1 MARKLTIKRVGSLFP
16 ALCLMLIAVVV
27 VGVLWLST
35 AGLPG
40 CVLRY
45 IEQEAAAV
53 GIPIKV
59 QKIRL
64 SPSAGLAVR
73 ARGLSL
79 DIPQQDAPPVT
90 LYLHHATVT
99 FSIRNALHGHFL
111 PEQVHLQ
118 DGQINLPL
126 PGEEARQLNLTRG
139 QARLRINRQG
149 TDAALTASGCFQGI
163 ELQIRAISTIP
174 KGEATEVEGTESP
187 APMQQLANVL
197 YQQREVFRQIH
208 QYTAGQEWEDEQRPV
223 LKLGYIQRGNT
234 KEPRINIQAD
244 IPHYQFNNLDLK
256 DISFNADY
264 HNELLLLHNL
274 KLNTINPETSISL
287 QAGYDL
293 HHRHLT
299 LKANSSAPIFRMLA
313 DLLGEEAQQTIQR
326 VHYANPPNIEL
337 TTNVSFAENFA
348 LNSISLRGK
357 VEQQGA
363 RVGQSTVDQT
373 LISFYLKDGDFNI
386 DNIRLEMPEGYIS
399 ANAHHYE
406 GKGSAA
412 LTIELPMEK
421 LCQLITDIGN
431 IPAKLP
437 EDIQTAGKLHMHLAT
452 QLSVPEFVPGTTRL
466 RDLVPSLHQ
475 AELELAIPEL
485 TYQENTLREAKLRLK
500 LDSIKQPAHVDSGA
514 WELGNSSLLLEAE
527 GVDFPAAELQAS
539 GMQAECYLKTCGI
552 IPNQGIDSLWL
563 DGFRGQLH
571 IQQLQASPID
581 AEEVNL
587 TLEQSSRIH
596 LRALR
601 QELPGKTKLSLHA
614 ANLLHES
621 GLSMEETQLSLCAT
635 DAQNAILQLDTHIGG
650 TPASFRTAL
659 HHPTPDILS
668 LNGLQL
674 SLSPTALTPL
684 LKESD
689 IRDILLPKELKLS
702 GQVSLDIPKQSLL
715 NGQFHLQ
722 LPELVRTPHQVYV
735 FRGTQIPLA
744 ITADIRLNSNAEG
757 SILYDADAL
766 INHESGKMNLRIKG
780 DSARSCH
787 ITGDNTIPVDVVDA
801 LIDNEDAHWIMRDF
815 RFTRGSS
822 RNSITDIDAT
832 VEYADGLRI
841 ASHCNARLENIEFL
855 MGAIRDKSDSHGN
868 PSGEEYLRTD
878 MGKNPYTRVHE
889 ATCGVDVLVQLN
901 CKDAQGAPQADK
913 IDIILTQPYLR
924 YDNRPWFKRMGIKN
938 GVAESIV
945 RGESIVFDLQNNTIT
960 LNHIHG
966 KCYPAYSFGMYYP
979 PLQEFMATILLNKPA
994 SVQTE
999 RCVFPISRNCK
1010 VPMSGL
1016 IAVQAREG
1024 AAFRFLG
1031 TDIPLQRFS
1040 GFINISDTNVYL
1052 DRMNARCWGGVIDAA
1067 VCIDFSG
1074 KHTSFDGWV
1083 QASGMNLE
1091 QISNA
1096 YGASLT
1102 PALCNG
1108 ELRFRASSPE
1118 VNDVEGYGKVSIT
1131 DGSLMELSL
1140 FKPVGQLVTNLPEQ
1154 LAKLQEKAITIQPE
1168 AEPTWFDTLLSKI
1181 FSTTGNAVDNIGG
1194 QVSNTARNIPFLNH
1208 FLRYDIQDAHAHFL
1222 ITKGHLLSDDM
1233 KALGY
1238 NLNVAMKMDLN
1249 LDDLSLRGNLW
1260 PKISSVPTII
1270 LSPITF
1276 LSDFVIDI
1284 NVYGTIDDIQWEFGL
1299 DPKLPGSK
1307 KPNSVTTEPQA
1318 AGEGKAPRS

>member
-1 MARKLTIKRVGSLFP
+1 MAHKLTIKRVGSLFP
-16 ALCLMLIAVVV
+16 ALCLVLIAVVV

-79 DIPQQDAPPVT
+79 DIPQQDAPPAT

-118 DGQINLPL
+118 GGQINLPL

-149 TDAALTASGCFQGI
+149 TDAALTASGFFQGI
-163 ELQIRAISTIP
+163 ELQLRAISTIP
-174 KGEATEVEGTESP
+174 KGEAKEAEGTEFP

-208 QYTAGQEWEDEQRPV
+208 QYTAGQEWENEQRPV
-223 LKLGYIQRGNT
+223 LKLGYIHRGNT

-293 HHRHLT
+293 HHRQLT

-363 RVGQSTVDQT
+363 RVGQSTVNQT

-412 LTIELPMEK
+412 LTIELPVEK

-581 AEEVNL
+581 AEDVNL

-601 QELPGKTKLSLHA
+601 QELPGKSKLSLHA

-621 GLSMEETQLSLCAT
+621 GLSMEETRLSLYAI

-650 TPASFRTAL
+650 TPAGFRTAL

-674 SLSPTALTPL
+674 SLSPAALAPL
-684 LKESD
+684 LKERD
-689 IRDILLPKELKLS
+689 IRDILLPEELKLS

-735 FRGTQIPLA
+735 FRGMQIPLA
-744 ITADIRLNSNAEG
+744 ITADVRLNSNAEG
-757 SILYDADAL
+757 SILYDANAH
-766 INHESGKMNLRIKG
+766 INHELGKMNLRIKG
-780 DSARSCH
+780 DTARSCH
-787 ITGDNTIPVDVVDA
+787 ITGDNTIPVNVVDA

-822 RNSITDIDAT
+822 RSSITGIDAT

-841 ASHCNARLENIEFL
+841 ASHCDARLENTEFL
-855 MGAIRDKSDSHGN
+855 MGAIRDKLGPDGS
-868 PSGEEYLRTD
+868 PTGEEYLRTD

-889 ATCGVDVLVQLN
+889 ATCGVDVLVQLDY
-901 CKDAQGAPQADK
+901 KDAQGNALPDK

-945 RGESIVFDLQNNTIT
+945 RGESIVFNLENNTVT
-960 LNHIHG
+960 LNNIQG

-979 PLQEFMATILLNKPA
+979 PLQGFMETILLNKPA
-994 SVQTE
+994 DVQTV

-1016 IAVQAREG
+1016 IAAQAQEG

-1040 GFINISDTNVYL
+1040 GFINISDTDVYL

-1067 VCIDFSG
+1067 VRIDFSG
-1074 KHTSFDGWV
+1074 EHTAFDGWV

-1096 YGASLT
+1096 YGASLS

-1118 VNDVEGYGKVSIT
+1118 VDDVEGYGKVSIT
-1131 DGSLMELSL
+1131 DGSLLELSL
-1140 FKPVGQLVTNLPEQ
+1140 FKPVGQLVTDLPGQ
-1154 LAKLQEKAITIQPE
+1154 LAKLQERAVTIQPG
-1168 AEPTWFDTLLSKI
+1168 AEPTWFEKLLSKI

-1194 QVSNTARNIPFLNH
+1194 QVSNTARNVPFLNH
-1208 FLRYDIQDAHAHFL
+1208 FLRYDIQDAHAHFH
-1222 ITKGHLLSDDM
+1222 ITKGHLVSDNM

-1284 NVYGTIDDIQWEFGL
+1284 NVYGKIDDIQWEFGL
-1299 DPKLPGSK
+1299 DPKLPGTQK
-1307 KPNSVTTEPQA
+1307 TNSVTTEAQA
-1318 AGEGKAPRS
+1318 PGEGKAPRS